1 MPRRTPIA
9 SPLNTSLTAANSPE
23 PAYIYAL
30 SLLPTATDTAAT
42 TTAAVAAAVC
52 ALTSVNGLHVLDPGT
67 LAPLHTINTAQ
78 QEQQQQHTLLKAYG
92 PNTLLTAGGQSRN
105 LSLHDI
111 RAPALSMAL
120 TAPHAV
126 CSIAVAASTGAIAA
140 GTERPEGARGGEGAS
155 VLVWDVRSPQG
166 GTAAP
171 LRHYTESHSDDIT
184 ALAFAPPPQHGS
196 DGGHR
201 QHQQRLVSGGMD
213 AQITVFDLSAAAA
226 AKSGEAD
233 DEVDGAVVDVWNHGS
248 SVRCLGWF
256 GGGADVW
263 ALSHDEALAVYGG
276 PPRGERRLGDVREQ
290 RPAGDAEYV
299 VDVLPH
305 PHPHLRPSDD
315 EGEED
320 EDEGGMARAWVVAGN
335 KAQQWVDLVPFSVA
349 RGVLLDG
356 DGGYRLLGG
365 HGAEVCRDLVFDAG
379 VCFTRCSLFLSW
391 QTLIFCWQTGTMY
404 TGGEDG
410 IVRAWRAPAAAA
422 TVAAADELPV
432 HKQPKKTRKEDAEK
446 KKRFRPY

>member
-9 SPLNTSLTAANSPE
+9 SPLNTSLTPANSPE

-30 SLLPTATDTAAT
+30 SLLPAATDTVTT
-42 TTAAVAAAVC
+42 TTAAAAAAVC

-78 QEQQQQHTLLKAYG
+78 QELQQQHTLLKAYG
-92 PNTLLTAGGQSRN
+92 PNTLLTGGGQSRS
-105 LSLHDI
+105 LLLHDI
-111 RAPALSMAL
+111 RAPAPSMTL

-126 CSIAVAASTGAIAA
+126 CSIAVAAGTDVIAA
-140 GTERPEGARGGEGAS
+140 GMERPEGGRGGDGAS
-155 VLVWDVRSPQG
+155 VLVWDLRSPQG

-184 ALAFAPPPQHGS
+184 ALGFAPLPQHGS
-196 DGGHR
+196 GSKHGR
-201 QHQQRLVSGGMD
+201 NQQRLVSGGMD
-213 AQITVFDLSAAAA
+213 AQITVFDLSAAEA

-256 GGGADVW
+256 SGGADVW
-263 ALSHDEALAVYGG
+263 ALSHDEVLAVYGG

-290 RPAGDAEYV
+290 PSAGGAEYV

-305 PHPHLRPSDD
+305 PHSHLRLPDD
-315 EGEED
+315 EGEEGE
-320 EDEGGMARAWVVAGN
+320 EDEHEGGTARAWVVAGN
-335 KAQQWVDLVPFSVA
+335 KAQQWVDLVPFSAA

-379 VCFTRCSLFLSW
+379 VCFIRCILFLW
-391 QTLIFCWQTGTMY
+391 QMLICC
-404 TGGEDG
+404 
-410 IVRAWRAPAAAA
+410 
-422 TVAAADELPV
+422 
-432 HKQPKKTRKEDAEK
+432 
-446 KKRFRPY
+446 